1 MATLH
6 YASGGS
12 ATEIATA
19 GFNLADVQYVSLVNA
34 LPDGMKG
41 LVYLNEHEGVTASF
55 IEKMT
60 PFLGNPNVFGFY
72 LVDEPDPTGRWGTY
86 ATAENLKAESD
97 WIHEHFPGAK
107 TFITMMNMG
116 SPTNPD
122 FTNTYNPANTHI
134 DYFGIDP
141 YPVRTGT
148 DTVDYDMIDRAVAAA
163 VKSGIPANNIVPVYQ
178 AFGGGNWET
187 SDGGRQVMPT
197 PEQMQIMIDHW
208 AALVPSPAFDYTY
221 KWGTQNGDTALES
234 SPELQA
240 VFREHNLATT
250 GTEPPPVDTS
260 DTLYGTSGDDVFHGA
275 GGHTMIGYGGNDTY
289 YVEDVRDKEIEAAGG
304 GTDKAFASVS
314 HALAAGSEIELL
326 ATSNP
331 AGTTA
336 INLNG
341 NGFAQTIQGN
351 AGANVINGLGGADMM
366 SGYGGNDTYY
376 VDNAGDKVIEAVGG
390 GSDRVITSVSHAL
403 STGSQIELLAARYP
417 SDTTPMNLSGNEF
430 SQTILGNA
438 GANVINGLGGADM
451 MSGYGGNDTY
461 YVDDAGDKVIEAV
474 GGGSDRVITSVSHAL
489 AAGSE
494 IELLATSNPAGTTAI
509 NLNGNGFAQTIQ
521 GNAGANVING
531 LGGAD
536 MMSGYGGND
545 TYYVDNAGDKVIE
558 AVGGGSDRVITSVSH
573 ALSTG
578 SQIELLAA
586 RYPSDTTAMNLSG
599 NEFSQTILGNAGAN
613 VINGGRGADI
623 LTGNGGND
631 AFVFNSAL
639 GAGNIDRITDFNK
652 LQDKIQLDDAVF
664 AGLKLGGLSSDAFF
678 AGTAAHDSSD
688 HIIYNSSTGALSFDS
703 DGIGGAA
710 QIQFATL
717 SPGLSLAAGS
727 FLVI

>member
-41 LVYLNEHEGVTASF
+41 LVYLNEHEGVTSSF

-163 VKSGIPANNIVPVYQ
+163 VKSGIPVSNIVPVYQ

-250 GTEPPPVDTS
+250 GTEPPPVETS

-289 YVEDVRDKEIEAAGG
+289 YVDDVRDKEIEAAGG

-326 ATSNP
+326 ATNSP
-331 AGTTA
+331 SGTTA
-336 INLNG
+336 INLTG
-341 NGFAQTIQGN
+341 NAFAQTIQGN
-351 AGANVINGLGGADMM
+351 AGANVINGAGGADTLVGYGGNDTYYVDNVGDRVFESVGGGTDRVFATVSHTLSAGSQIELLATNPSGTSAINLTGNEFAQSIGGNAGANVINGGGGADTMV
-366 SGYGGNDTYY
+366 GYGGNDTYY
-376 VDNAGDKVIEAVGG
+376 VDNAGDRVYEAVGG
-390 GSDRVITSVSHAL
+390 GTDRVFAAVSHAL
-403 STGSQIELLAARYP
+403 SASSQIELLATTSP
-417 SDTTPMNLSGNEF
+417 SG
-430 SQTILGNA
+430 
-438 GANVINGLGGADM
+438 
-451 MSGYGGNDTY
+451 
-461 YVDDAGDKVIEAV
+461 
-474 GGGSDRVITSVSHAL
+474 TS
-489 AAGSE
+489 
-494 IELLATSNPAGTTAI
+494 AI
-509 NLNGNGFAQTIQ
+509 NLTGNTFAQTIQ
-521 GNAGANVING
+521 GNAGANIING
-531 LGGAD
+531 GGGAD
-536 MMSGYGGND
+536 
-545 TYYVDNAGDKVIE
+545 V
-558 AVGGGSDRVITSVSH
+558 
-573 ALSTG
+573 
-578 SQIELLAA
+578 
-586 RYPSDTTAMNLSG
+586 
-599 NEFSQTILGNAGAN
+599 
-613 VINGGRGADI
+613 

-631 AFVFNSAL
+631 AFMFNSAL
-639 GAGNIDRITDFNK
+639 GAGNVDRITDFNK

-678 AGTAAHDSSD
+678 AGAAAHDSSD
-688 HIIYNSSTGALSFDS
+688 HIIYNNSTGALSFDS

>member
-41 LVYLNEHEGVTASF
+41 LVYLNEHEGVTSSF

-163 VKSGIPANNIVPVYQ
+163 VKSGIPVSNIVPVYQ

-289 YVEDVRDKEIEAAGG
+289 YVDDIRDKEIEAAGG

-326 ATSNP
+326 ATNSP
-331 AGTTA
+331 SGTTA
-336 INLNG
+336 INLTG
-341 NGFAQTIQGN
+341 NAFAQTIQGN
-351 AGANVINGLGGADMM
+351 AGANVINGGGGADTMT
-366 SGYGGNDTYY
+366 GYGGNDTYY
-376 VDNAGDKVIEAVGG
+376 VDNAGDKAIEAVGG
-390 GSDRVITSVSHAL
+390 GTDKVITSMSHAL
-403 STGSQIELLAARYP
+403 TASSQ
-417 SDTTPMNLSGNEF
+417 
-430 SQTILGNA
+430 
-438 GANVINGLGGADM
+438 
-451 MSGYGGNDTY
+451 
-461 YVDDAGDKVIEAV
+461 
-474 GGGSDRVITSVSHAL
+474 
-489 AAGSE
+489 
-494 IELLATSNPAGTTAI
+494 IELLATSNPSGTAPI
-509 NLNGNGFAQTIQ
+509 HLNGNEFAQTIQGNAGSNVFNGLGGADTMVGYGGNDGYYVDNVGDRVTEAVGGGRDNIATTVSYALAAGSEVELLATRYPSAATTINLTGNEFNQAIQ

-531 LGGAD
+531 A
-536 MMSGYGGND
+536 
-545 TYYVDNAGDKVIE
+545 
-558 AVGGGSDRVITSVSH
+558 
-573 ALSTG
+573 
-578 SQIELLAA
+578 
-586 RYPSDTTAMNLSG
+586 
-599 NEFSQTILGNAGAN
+599 
-613 VINGGRGADI
+613 RGADI

-631 AFVFNSAL
+631 AFVFNSVL
-639 GAGNIDRITDFNK
+639 GAGNIDKITDFNK

-678 AGTAAHDSSD
+678 AGAAAHDSSD
-688 HIIYNSSTGALSFDS
+688 HIIYNNSTGALSFDS

>member
-41 LVYLNEHEGVTASF
+41 LVYLNEHEGVTSSF

-250 GTEPPPVDTS
+250 GTEPPPVETS

-289 YVEDVRDKEIEAAGG
+289 YVDDVRDKEIEAAGG

-326 ATSNP
+326 ATNSP
-331 AGTTA
+331 SGTTA
-336 INLNG
+336 INLTG
-341 NGFAQTIQGN
+341 NAFAQTIQGN
-351 AGANVINGLGGADMM
+351 AGANVINGAGGADTLV
-366 SGYGGNDTYY
+366 GYGGNDTYY
-376 VDNAGDKVIEAVGG
+376 VDNVGDRVFESVGG
-390 GSDRVITSVSHAL
+390 GTDRVFATVSHTL
-403 STGSQIELLAARYP
+403 SAGSQIELLATNP
-417 SDTTPMNLSGNEF
+417 SGTSAINLTGNEF
-430 SQTILGNA
+430 AQSIGGNA
-438 GANVINGLGGADM
+438 G
-451 MSGYGGNDTY
+451 
-461 YVDDAGDKVIEAV
+461 
-474 GGGSDRVITSVSHAL
+474 
-489 AAGSE
+489 
-494 IELLATSNPAGTTAI
+494 
-509 NLNGNGFAQTIQ
+509 
-521 GNAGANVING
+521 
-531 LGGAD
+531 
-536 MMSGYGGND
+536 
-545 TYYVDNAGDKVIE
+545 
-558 AVGGGSDRVITSVSH
+558 
-573 ALSTG
+573 
-578 SQIELLAA
+578 
-586 RYPSDTTAMNLSG
+586 
-599 NEFSQTILGNAGAN
+599 
-613 VINGGRGADI
+613 
-623 LTGNGGND
+623 
-631 AFVFNSAL
+631 
-639 GAGNIDRITDFNK
+639 
-652 LQDKIQLDDAVF
+652 
-664 AGLKLGGLSSDAFF
+664 
-678 AGTAAHDSSD
+678 
-688 HIIYNSSTGALSFDS
+688 
-703 DGIGGAA
+703 
-710 QIQFATL
+710 
-717 SPGLSLAAGS
+717 
-727 FLVI
+727 

>member
-19 GFNLADVQYVSLVNA
+19 GFNLADVQYVSLVDA

-41 LVYLNEHEGVTASF
+41 LVYLNEHEGVTSSF

-107 TFITMMNMG
+107 TFVTMMNMG

-163 VKSGIPANNIVPVYQ
+163 VKSGIPISNIVPVYQ

-197 PEQMQIMIDHW
+197 AEQMQIMIDHW
-208 AALVPSPAFDYTY
+208 AKLVPSPAFDYTY

-304 GTDKAFASVS
+304 GTDKVLASAS

-331 AGTTA
+331 SGTMAIHLAGNEFGQIIQGNAGFNIINGGGGADTMAGYGGPDTYYVDNAGDRVIEAVGGGADRVVTSVSHTLSAGSEIEILATNNPSGTTA
-336 INLNG
+336 INVTG
-341 NGFAQTIQGN
+341 NEFGQTIQGN
-351 AGANVINGLGGADMM
+351 AGANIINGGGGADKMV
-366 SGYGGNDTYY
+366 GYGGNDTYY
-376 VDNAGDKVIEAVGG
+376 VDNAGDKVYEAVGG
-390 GSDRVITSVSHAL
+390 GSDKVLASVSHAL
-403 STGSQIELLAARYP
+403 LAGSQIELLATTNP
-417 SDTTPMNLSGNEF
+417 SS
-430 SQTILGNA
+430 
-438 GANVINGLGGADM
+438 
-451 MSGYGGNDTY
+451 
-461 YVDDAGDKVIEAV
+461 
-474 GGGSDRVITSVSHAL
+474 TS
-489 AAGSE
+489 
-494 IELLATSNPAGTTAI
+494 AI
-509 NLNGNGFAQTIQ
+509 NLTGNAFAQTIQ

-531 LGGAD
+531 GG
-536 MMSGYGGND
+536 
-545 TYYVDNAGDKVIE
+545 
-558 AVGGGSDRVITSVSH
+558 
-573 ALSTG
+573 
-578 SQIELLAA
+578 
-586 RYPSDTTAMNLSG
+586 
-599 NEFSQTILGNAGAN
+599 
-613 VINGGRGADI
+613 GADI

-639 GAGNIDRITDFNK
+639 GAGNIDKVTDFNK

-717 SPGLSLAAGS
+717 SPGLSLTAGS

>member
-1 MATLH
+1 
-6 YASGGS
+6 
-12 ATEIATA
+12 
-19 GFNLADVQYVSLVNA
+19 
-34 LPDGMKG
+34 
-41 LVYLNEHEGVTASF
+41 
-55 IEKMT
+55 
-60 PFLGNPNVFGFY
+60 
-72 LVDEPDPTGRWGTY
+72 
-86 ATAENLKAESD
+86 
-97 WIHEHFPGAK
+97 
-107 TFITMMNMG
+107 
-116 SPTNPD
+116 
-122 FTNTYNPANTHI
+122 
-134 DYFGIDP
+134 
-141 YPVRTGT
+141 
-148 DTVDYDMIDRAVAAA
+148 
-163 VKSGIPANNIVPVYQ
+163 VKSGIPVSNIVPVYQ

-240 VFREHNLATT
+240 VFREHNLATS

-304 GTDKAFASVS
+304 GADKVFASVS

-326 ATSNP
+326 ATNSP
-331 AGTTA
+331 SGTTA
-336 INLNG
+336 INLTG
-341 NGFAQTIQGN
+341 NAFAQTIQGN

-376 VDNAGDKVIEAVGG
+376 VDNAGDKVVEAVGG
-390 GSDRVITSVSHAL
+390 GTEWVLAAVSHTLSAGAEVELLATTNKAGTAAINLTGNEFAQSIGGNEGANVINGGSGADTMAGYGGNDKYFVDNAGDRVFEAVGGGTEWVFTAVSHAL
-403 STGSQIELLAARYP
+403 LAGAEVELL
-417 SDTTPMNLSGNEF
+417 TTTNNAGMTPINLSGNEF
-430 SQTILGNA
+430 VQSIGGNA
-438 GANVINGLGGADM
+438 GANVINGGGGADTM
-451 MSGYGGNDTY
+451 AGYGGNDTFF
-461 YVDDAGDKVIEAV
+461 VDNTGDRVFEAISGGTDKVL
-474 GGGSDRVITSVSHAL
+474 TSVSHAL
-489 AAGSE
+489 LAGSE
-494 IELLATSNPAGTTAI
+494 IELLATNNQSGTTAV
-509 NLNGNGFAQTIQ
+509 NLTGNGFAQTIQ
-521 GNAGANVING
+521 GNAGANIING
-531 LGGAD
+531 GGGAD
-536 MMSGYGGND
+536 
-545 TYYVDNAGDKVIE
+545 V
-558 AVGGGSDRVITSVSH
+558 
-573 ALSTG
+573 
-578 SQIELLAA
+578 
-586 RYPSDTTAMNLSG
+586 
-599 NEFSQTILGNAGAN
+599 
-613 VINGGRGADI
+613 

-639 GAGNIDRITDFNK
+639 GAGNIDKVIDFNK
-652 LQDKIQLDDAVF
+652 VQDKIHLDDAVF
-664 AGLKLGGLSSDAFF
+664 AGLKLGGLSSDAYF

>member
-1 MATLH
+1 M
-6 YASGGS
+6 
-12 ATEIATA
+12 
-19 GFNLADVQYVSLVNA
+19 
-34 LPDGMKG
+34 PDGMKG
-41 LVYLNEHEGVTASF
+41 LVYLNEHEGVTSSF

-163 VKSGIPANNIVPVYQ
+163 VKSGIPVSNIVPVYQ

-250 GTEPPPVDTS
+250 GTEPPPVETS

-289 YVEDVRDKEIEAAGG
+289 YVDDVRDKEIEAAGG

-326 ATSNP
+326 ATNSP
-331 AGTTA
+331 SGTTA
-336 INLNG
+336 INLTG
-341 NGFAQTIQGN
+341 NAFAQTIQGN
-351 AGANVINGLGGADMM
+351 AGANVINGAGGADTLVGYGGNDTYYVDNVGDRVFESVGGGTDRVFATVSHTLSAGSQIELLATNPSGTSAINLTGNEFAQSIGGNAGVNVINGGGGADTMV
-366 SGYGGNDTYY
+366 GYGGNDTYY
-376 VDNAGDKVIEAVGG
+376 VDNAGDRVYEAVGG
-390 GSDRVITSVSHAL
+390 GTDRVFAAVSHTL
-403 STGSQIELLAARYP
+403 SAGSQIELLATNP
-417 SDTTPMNLSGNEF
+417 SGTSAINLTGNEF
-430 SQTILGNA
+430 AQSIGGNA
-438 GANVINGLGGADM
+438 GANVINGGGGADTM
-451 MSGYGGNDTY
+451 
-461 YVDDAGDKVIEAV
+461 V
-474 GGGSDRVITSVSHAL
+474 
-489 AAGSE
+489 
-494 IELLATSNPAGTTAI
+494 
-509 NLNGNGFAQTIQ
+509 
-521 GNAGANVING
+521 
-531 LGGAD
+531 
-536 MMSGYGGND
+536 GYGGND
-545 TYYVDNAGDKVIE
+545 TYYVDNAGDRVYE
-558 AVGGGSDRVITSVSH
+558 AVGGGTDRVFAAVSH
-573 ALSTG
+573 ALSAS
-578 SQIELLAA
+578 SQIELLATTS
-586 RYPSDTTAMNLSG
+586 PSGTSAINLTG
-599 NEFSQTILGNAGAN
+599 NTFAQTIQGNAGAN
-613 VINGGRGADI
+613 IINGGGGADV

-631 AFVFNSAL
+631 AFMFNSAL
-639 GAGNIDRITDFNK
+639 GAGNVDRITDFNK

-678 AGTAAHDSSD
+678 AGAAAHDSSD
-688 HIIYNSSTGALSFDS
+688 HIIYNNSTGALSFDS